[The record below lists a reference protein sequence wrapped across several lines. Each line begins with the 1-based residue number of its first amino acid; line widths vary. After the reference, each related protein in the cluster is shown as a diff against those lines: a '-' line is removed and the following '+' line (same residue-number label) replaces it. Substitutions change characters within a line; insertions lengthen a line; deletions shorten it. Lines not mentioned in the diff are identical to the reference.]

1 MKKIFK
7 IITLFLFA
15 LNCNAQA
22 VVNINTFNQGNNSN
36 KYFKDIDNFYQNF
49 TGTWENTSGSITFR
63 LIIWKET
70 NAEMKSISNSHIDLL
85 KTKYLIIE
93 NLGTETQRV
102 LYNSVRFFKISG
114 TTTQSVM
121 NTWAVSGNGFRGIFT
136 DTNANNRTR
145 VLTAIADFSILNLG
159 TAPLQAHWKLKGL
172 ALDEDDYFS
181 VPTDVILTKV
191 N

>member
-1 MKKIFK
+1 MKKIT
-7 IITLFLFA
+7 TLLLVLFA
-15 LNCNAQA
+15 LSCKAQV
-22 VVNINTFNQGNNSN
+22 VVNINTYNQGDNSN

-49 TGTWENTSGSITFR
+49 TGTWEGTTGNITFR
-63 LIIWKET
+63 LIIWKESDLILT
-70 NAEMKSISNSHIDLL
+70 NEINSKIDYLKS
-85 KTKYLIIE
+85 KYLIIE
-93 NLGTETQRV
+93 NVNTPTQKV
-102 LYNSVRFFKISG
+102 LYNSIRFFKVSG
-114 TTTQSVM
+114 ATSHSIM

-159 TAPLQAHWKLKGL
+159 TIPLQAHWKLKGL